1 METVPLATLLFGLA
15 GVFSAPF
22 LKNVFDMRR
31 EKNYREMVG
40 SMVWPAAFFVVATV
54 GLAMET
60 SMPIRVQNILL
71 GIFGALLG
79 GSLLVWSG
87 YLVRDSWS
95 VKAQVLTPSVE
106 QPMSNKD
113 NSITGM
119 TIQGNHQGGAAAE
132 VNVTGSA
139 NQAKPPVGLDINVV
153 GAPGQSV
160 TGLRVIQN
168 GPGTGLKVTV
178 GGDGPATGVRVT
190 VGTPQQK

>member
-1 METVPLATLLFGLA
+1 
-15 GVFSAPF
+15 
-22 LKNVFDMRR
+22 
-31 EKNYREMVG
+31 
-40 SMVWPAAFFVVATV
+40 
-54 GLAMET
+54 MET